1 MKNLENKKENNPEYT
16 FEIGDEVMAEAR
28 ALGFRGR
35 MCTVA
40 HTFVN
45 PEDDK
50 VWVVAEYPSSVG
62 DSDEELKSS
71 DILRKAGFTVDDV
84 KSEISGPQEK
94 FLKF

>member
-1 MKNLENKKENNPEYT
+1 MENLENKNENIEYL
-16 FEIGDEVMAEAR
+16 FEAGDEVMAEAR
-28 ALGFRGR
+28 VPGFRGR
-35 MCTVA
+35 MCIVV

-45 PEDDK
+45 PEDGK

-71 DILRKAGFTVDDV
+71 EILREAGFKVDDI

-94 FLKF
+94 FIKF

>member
-1 MKNLENKKENNPEYT
+1 MENLENRKENI

-28 ALGFRGR
+28 ASGFRGR
-35 MCTVA
+35 ICTVV

-45 PEDDK
+45 PEDGK

-71 DILRKAGFTVDDV
+71 EILREAGFKVDDV

-94 FLKF
+94 FVKF